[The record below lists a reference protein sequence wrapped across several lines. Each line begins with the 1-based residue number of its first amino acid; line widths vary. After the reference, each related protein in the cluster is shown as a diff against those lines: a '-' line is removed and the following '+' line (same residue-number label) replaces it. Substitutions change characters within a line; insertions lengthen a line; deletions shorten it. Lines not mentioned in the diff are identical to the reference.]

1 MGNATEQGLIKFLW
15 KSNSVEA
22 PNMLRVKAEK
32 YGNNE
37 PRIIANI
44 PFSSKLKKE
53 VTAVVLPDAALDN
66 NTVRVFVKGAPDFC
80 YEQIETYI
88 GENGKIKPFDKNMLA
103 YAKETVVRDNF
114 AKNAFRT
121 ILLAY
126 KDFTLNEFIDFK
138 KKCNDFKTDED
149 KENLKKLKLTMICIF
164 ALQDPLRPEIKDA
177 VQKCYQAGITIR
189 MVTGDNLDTAKAI
202 AIEAG
207 ILTAAEAVDTSRPYA
222 FMDSVKFSSLF
233 ELVKTE
239 TKDSND
245 KV

>member
-1 MGNATEQGLIKFLW
+1 
-15 KSNSVEA
+15 
-22 PNMLRVKAEK
+22 
-32 YGNNE
+32 
-37 PRIIANI
+37 
-44 PFSSKLKKE
+44 
-53 VTAVVLPDAALDN
+53 
-66 NTVRVFVKGAPDFC
+66 
-80 YEQIETYI
+80 
-88 GENGKIKPFDKNMLA
+88 
-103 YAKETVVRDNF
+103 
-114 AKNAFRT
+114 
-121 ILLAY
+121 
-126 KDFTLNEFIDFK
+126 
-138 KKCNDFKTDED
+138 
-149 KENLKKLKLTMICIF
+149 MICIF